1 MYYYNQNDYPS
12 VKYDRPSTTEI
23 ETVKTSGCGVC
34 TACIVFNNLA
44 GGELYTVSQM
54 AKFSM
59 DNGARDN
66 SGTNMNTLLN
76 ALCKTHPAFSFTTT
90 TSESEL
96 VNHIKKGGMAICNQG
111 DTYNVFSTAGHYV
124 IAYKMVGK
132 NIEILDPQMYDGKYD
147 AYKRPQRIVKK
158 TTNGCVVSQ
167 TEMGKATADR
177 NPAYFL
183 VSYSKPSGSVKSNGV
198 SYTVGRS
205 YTLQTDLKVRT
216 GAGTNYAQKKRSQL
230 SADGKSHAQLGIYAV
245 LKKGTVVTVN
255 EIKKVGNDIW
265 LRIPSGWIAGY
276 YQGNLYV
283 KL

>member
-12 VKYDRPSTTEI
+12 VKYDRPSTSEV
-23 ETVKTSGCGVC
+23 ETVKSSGCGVC
-34 TACIVFNNLA
+34 AACIVVNNLA
-44 GGELYTVSQM
+44 GRELYTVSQM
-54 AKFSM
+54 AKFSV

-66 SGTNMNTLLN
+66 SGTNINTLLN
-76 ALCKTHPAFSFTTT
+76 ALCKAHSAFSFKTT

-96 VNHIKKGGMAICNQG
+96 VNHIKKGGLAICNQG
-111 DTYNVFSTAGHYV
+111 DSYNVFSTAGHFV
-124 IAYKMVGK
+124 VAYKMSGK

-147 AYKRPQRIVKK
+147 AYKRPQRIIKK
-158 TTNGCVVSQ
+158 TANGCIVSQ

-183 VSYSKPSGSVKSNGV
+183 VSYTKPKGSVKSKGV
-198 SYTVGRS
+198 SYTVGRN

-216 GAGTNYAQKKRSQL
+216 GAGTNYSQKKRSQL
-230 SADGKSHAQLGIYAV
+230 TESGKSNAKLGYYAV